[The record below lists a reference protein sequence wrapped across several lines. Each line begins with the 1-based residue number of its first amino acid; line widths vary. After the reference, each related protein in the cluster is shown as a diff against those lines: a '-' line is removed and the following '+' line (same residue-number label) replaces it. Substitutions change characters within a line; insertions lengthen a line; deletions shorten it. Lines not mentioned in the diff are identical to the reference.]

1 MKRIV
6 VGLVAGVIFAVG
18 LIVSEMSNPAKVVGF
33 LNLFGDWDPSLGL
46 VMAGAL
52 AVFAPAYWMTRGR
65 SRPFFAL
72 DFPALPSLV
81 DRPLIAGALIFGV
94 GWGLSG
100 FCPGPAVVA
109 AGFGDWHVW
118 LFLAA
123 MLVGMLGA
131 RTAAPSILR
140 EQGA

>member
-6 VGLVAGVIFAVG
+6 VGLVAGVIFGVG

-65 SRPFFAL
+65 SRPLFAL

-131 RTAAPSILR
+131 RTAAPSMLR